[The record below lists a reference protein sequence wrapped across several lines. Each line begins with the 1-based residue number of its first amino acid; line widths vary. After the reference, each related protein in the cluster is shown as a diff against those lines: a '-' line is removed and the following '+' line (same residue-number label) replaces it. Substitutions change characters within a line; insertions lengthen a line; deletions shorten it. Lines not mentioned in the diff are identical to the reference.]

1 MTSFIESTSNNI
13 IIDGINYTR
22 EILCN
27 DIELIQNL
35 QKLGRLDPNKEP
47 KDYSIDCSKTIIINE
62 DIKIN
67 TEKNR
72 VGIEYN
78 ENKHE
83 DQGIGT
89 GTFNTLYK
97 IGKYNVINKPD
108 ETEEKELVIRI
119 TNNKKNVTDNI
130 KNNEINGLFLQHYIS
145 KNCPYVCKVYE
156 FGYLKNDNDN
166 DNDKRVYAILECLKT
181 PDLITYLMFLNK
193 ENNEPNKN
201 NEPNNY
207 KKLIHQVL
215 IGLKCMNDDGFV
227 HLDIKLENIGI
238 DNDGN
243 AKIFDF
249 GFARYL
255 NEDPTDL
262 NNNENPF
269 GTDFYADPEIIFLK
283 KIYKKSDI
291 YSLGSLLYQSIFS
304 DNTKSTFLNDNGRR
318 QYNYIFGVHK
328 LNEKFNLIND
338 NKNYY
343 IPLFREPIELKENKE
358 MIVKKE
364 SINLIY
370 KYDIDIIK
378 TLIKKMMKYDAH
390 TRIPF
395 EDLLNDDWFNDDK
408 DKDRMKAY
416 MKAEE
421 DAKLKAEEDA
431 RLKAE
436 AAAKL
441 KAEKD
446 AKLKA
451 KEDARL
457 KAEEDARLKK
467 IKMKAEKPILYRF
480 QKIFGPKGGKH
491 LSKKIIYKK
500 NKYKPETLRSRSNYI
515 KSNRSNKCNKKC
527 SKRKKYGN
535 AYSTLRKTKRMN
547 KWYNL

>member
-1 MTSFIESTSNNI
+1 MI
-13 IIDGINYTR
+13 
-22 EILCN
+22 
-27 DIELIQNL
+27 
-35 QKLGRLDPNKEP
+35 
-47 KDYSIDCSKTIIINE
+47 
-62 DIKIN
+62 
-67 TEKNR
+67 
-72 VGIEYN
+72 
-78 ENKHE
+78 
-83 DQGIGT
+83 
-89 GTFNTLYK
+89 
-97 IGKYNVINKPD
+97 
-108 ETEEKELVIRI
+108 
-119 TNNKKNVTDNI
+119 
-130 KNNEINGLFLQHYIS
+130 
-145 KNCPYVCKVYE
+145 
-156 FGYLKNDNDN
+156 
-166 DNDKRVYAILECLKT
+166 
-181 PDLITYLMFLNK
+181 LNK
-193 ENNEPNKN
+193 ENNEHNKN

-255 NEDPTDL
+255 NKDPTDL

-304 DNTKSTFLNDNGRR
+304 DNTKSIFLNDKGRR
-318 QYNYIFGVHK
+318 QYNYIFGVDK
-328 LNEKFNLIND
+328 LNKKFNLIND
-338 NKNYY
+338 NINYY
-343 IPLFREPIELKENKE
+343 IPLFREPIELKQNNQ

-378 TLIKKMMKYDAH
+378 TLIKKMMKYDADE
-390 TRIPF
+390 RISF
-395 EDLLNDDWFNDDK
+395 EKLLNDDWFNDDK

-451 KEDARL
+451 EKDAKLKAKEDARL
-457 KAEEDARLKK
+457 
-467 IKMKAEKPILYRF
+467 KMKAEKPILYRLKKLF
-480 QKIFGPKGGKH
+480 EQKGGKH
-491 LSKKIIYKK
+491 L
-500 NKYKPETLRSRSNYI
+500 
-515 KSNRSNKCNKKC
+515 
-527 SKRKKYGN
+527 
-535 AYSTLRKTKRMN
+535 
-547 KWYNL
+547 